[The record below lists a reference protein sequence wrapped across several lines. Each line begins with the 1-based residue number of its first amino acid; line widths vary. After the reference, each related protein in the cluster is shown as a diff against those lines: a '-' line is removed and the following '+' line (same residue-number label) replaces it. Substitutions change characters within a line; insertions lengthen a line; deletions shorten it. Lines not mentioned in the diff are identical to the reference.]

1 MKGFDAH
8 LWLRSFFI
16 FNPVKKGVKMTVFL
30 NYLSA
35 YKGVT
40 YLVIFL
46 GKLCEVTL
54 SSLRSQLIHKGQRLP
69 GALVALLEYSI
80 WLTITAS
87 ILNSLNDD
95 FIKLVLLVIAFAL
108 GHVCGS
114 LLEEMMAFGYTT
126 ITSIFMN
133 KKQAELASEALR
145 AKGFS
150 LTLIP
155 AEGMNGSQRFALSIY
170 TKRKH
175 NQTIKDIL
183 YQVDPSCVIT
193 IQSIQ
198 SYRPKHHLRMIK

>member
-1 MKGFDAH
+1 
-8 LWLRSFFI
+8 
-16 FNPVKKGVKMTVFL
+16 MTLFL

-40 YLVIFL
+40 YGIIFF

-114 LLEEMMAFGYTT
+114 LLEESMAFGYTT
-126 ITSIFMN
+126 ITSIFMDEDRAN
-133 KKQAELASEALR
+133 LACEALR
-145 AKGFS
+145 AQGFS

-155 AEGMNGSQRFALSIY
+155 AQGMNGAQRFALSIFA
-170 TKRKH
+170 KRKH
-175 NQTIKDIL
+175 TTTIKNML
-183 YQVDPSCVIT
+183 YHVDPTCVMT